1 MRRTF
6 SVNIHYDM
14 VYSCEVKARSQEEA
28 ERKAEQMAENAP
40 LEELECTGSN
50 VCSYEID

>member
-1 MRRTF
+1 MKKY
-6 SVNIHYDM
+6 SINVHYDM
-14 VYSCEVKARSQEEA
+14 VYSCEVKANNQEEA

-40 LEELECTGSN
+40 LTELECAGSN

>member
-1 MRRTF
+1 MKRTF

-14 VYSCEVKARSQEEA
+14 VYSCEVKAKNQEEA
-28 ERKAEQMAENAP
+28 EKKAEQMAENALP
-40 LEELECTGSN
+40 HELECAGSN

>member
-1 MRRTF
+1 MKTY
-6 SVNIHYDM
+6 SVNVHFDM
-14 VYSCEVKARSQEEA
+14 VYSCEVKAKTQSEA